1 MFNIN
6 TVISDLFDG
15 QRRYGGR
22 SAVRIYFEIIDKIDN
37 TDIKLEEDSDFVRD
51 VQNFF
56 AIRYRTSEFMFNFCA
71 NIRKIRNNFGVYN
84 IYSVSDDLINFSKS
98 KREISFSSKLLHLSD
113 PCHSFVI
120 YDRNVRSCFKMKN
133 IKSYEKLK
141 IKFFA
146 FKNEILSGNINN
158 ILCAEYVEFLGKFN
172 IRLDECKIGLSE
184 NKKIDFYLWD
194 RARYLDQYPIW

>member
-1 MFNIN
+1 
-6 TVISDLFDG
+6 
-15 QRRYGGR
+15 
-22 SAVRIYFEIIDKIDN
+22 
-37 TDIKLEEDSDFVRD
+37 
-51 VQNFF
+51 
-56 AIRYRTSEFMFNFCA
+56 
-71 NIRKIRNNFGVYN
+71 
-84 IYSVSDDLINFSKS
+84 
-98 KREISFSSKLLHLSD
+98 
-113 PCHSFVI
+113 
-120 YDRNVRSCFKMKN
+120 MKN